1 MEKVQHVKR
10 RLTQMVAARQPH
22 EQVWRDCYDMTYPER
37 SHGLQSQIIN
47 AADSQSRKAIIYDS
61 TARDSCRVGSA
72 SLMGAMVP
80 SNAQWFGL
88 DIGESSTD
96 EEKRFIDDAARFMWE
111 NLHSSN
117 FDAEA
122 FDALIDNMASG
133 WFVLYEDE
141 AEGGGYHFELW
152 PLGECY
158 IASTANA
165 NRIDTVY
172 RKFSL
177 KVSQVVAEYG
187 QDNVSP
193 KVREMYTAGK
203 LDENIEILHCIE
215 PRGFYDSSKRDK
227 LNLPFQSLHI
237 EANGDQLLR
246 EGGYHEFP
254 CMVPRW
260 ARLPGSAYATGPMS
274 DALPDVRTL
283 NEVARLT
290 LLGAETT
297 ITPMLKVVDDGV
309 TNIRNIRM
317 GPRKLLP
324 VADINSIEP
333 LNTGAKLE
341 FGEMKAE
348 RLQGSIRKMLLAD
361 QLPPADGPVKTAYEW
376 GVRVETMR
384 KILGPM
390 FSRFQSEFLQ
400 PLIERTFG
408 ITWRANNLSGFALIG
423 KPPESLANRNFT
435 VRYLSPLARSQR
447 LEDVSAMDRYEA
459 ALGVAAQADPSILDV
474 YDGDGA
480 MRERADLLGIKTK
493 QIRDERKVAD
503 IREARAKAQAE
514 AQQQAVA
521 AEGQM
526 GMQDAMAKRVAN
538 AA

>member
-1 MEKVQHVKR
+1 
-10 RLTQMVAARQPH
+10 
-22 EQVWRDCYDMTYPER
+22 
-37 SHGLQSQIIN
+37 
-47 AADSQSRKAIIYDS
+47 
-61 TARDSCRVGSA
+61 
-72 SLMGAMVP
+72 
-80 SNAQWFGL
+80 
-88 DIGESSTD
+88 
-96 EEKRFIDDAARFMWE
+96 
-111 NLHSSN
+111 
-117 FDAEA
+117 
-122 FDALIDNMASG
+122 
-133 WFVLYEDE
+133 
-141 AEGGGYHFELW
+141 
-152 PLGECY
+152 
-158 IASTANA
+158 
-165 NRIDTVY
+165 
-172 RKFSL
+172 
-177 KVSQVVAEYG
+177 
-187 QDNVSP
+187 
-193 KVREMYTAGK
+193 
-203 LDENIEILHCIE
+203 
-215 PRGFYDSSKRDK
+215 
-227 LNLPFQSLHI
+227 
-237 EANGDQLLR
+237 
-246 EGGYHEFP
+246 
-254 CMVPRW
+254 
-260 ARLPGSAYATGPMS
+260 MS
-274 DALPDVRTL
+274 DALADVRTL
-283 NEVARLT
+283 NQMAYLT

-376 GVRVETMR
+376 SIRVETMR

-408 ITWRANNLSGFALIG
+408 ITWRANNLSGFTLVG
-423 KPPESLANRNFT
+423 KPPESLVNRNFT

-447 LEDVSAMDRYEA
+447 LEDVSAMDRYEQ
-459 ALGVAAQADPSILDV
+459 ALGLAAQVDPAILDV
-474 YDGDGA
+474 YDGEGA
-480 MRERADLLGIKTK
+480 MRERADLLGIKSK
-493 QIRDERKVAD
+493 LIRDERKVTD

>member
-1 MEKVQHVKR
+1 MNKAQHVKR
-10 RLTQMVAARQPH
+10 RMTQMVAARQLH
-22 EQVWRDCYDMTYPER
+22 EQVWKDCYDMTYPER
-37 SHGLQSQIIN
+37 AHGLQSQIIG
-47 AADSQSRKAIIYDS
+47 ATDSQSRKAIIYDS

-96 EEKRFIDDAARFMWE
+96 EEKRFIDDVARFMWE

-152 PLGECY
+152 ALGECY
-158 IASTANA
+158 IASTSNA
-165 NRIDTVY
+165 KRIDTVY

-177 KVSQVVAEYG
+177 SVSQLVAEYG
-187 QDNVSP
+187 EDKVSQ
-193 KVREMYTAGK
+193 KVRDMYAAGK
-203 LDENIEILHCIE
+203 LDEKVEILHCIE
-215 PRGFYDSSKRDK
+215 PRGGYDSSKSDK

-237 EANGDQLLR
+237 ESNGDHLLR

-274 DALPDVRTL
+274 DALADVRTL
-283 NEVARLT
+283 NQVAYLT

-376 GVRVETMR
+376 SIRVETMR

-423 KPPESLANRNFT
+423 KPPESLVNRNFT

-447 LEDVSAMDRYEA
+447 LEDVSAMDRYEQ
-459 ALGVAAQADPSILDV
+459 ALGLAAQVDPSILDV
-474 YDGDGA
+474 YDGEGA

-493 QIRDERKVAD
+493 LIRDERKVTD
-503 IREARAKAQAE
+503 IREARAKAQAD

-526 GMQDAMAKRVAN
+526 GMQDAMAQRVAN